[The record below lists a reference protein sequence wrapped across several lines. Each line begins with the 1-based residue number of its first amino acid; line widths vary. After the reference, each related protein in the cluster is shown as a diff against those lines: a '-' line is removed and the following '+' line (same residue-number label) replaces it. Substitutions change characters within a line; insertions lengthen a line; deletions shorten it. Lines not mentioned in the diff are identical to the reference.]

1 MKTLIYLK
9 LTISL
14 LKKNIILILLPF
26 LVNSCNDIDFD
37 SKKWRNWNYNENDW
51 SMRWDMSEDL
61 INNYKLEGKDTNE
74 IFNLL
79 GKTELDCFKNECYA
93 RYPLGPCRTG
103 INEGTLELTIKN
115 GKVSEISKRCN

>member
-9 LTISL
+9 STISL

-61 INNYKLEGKDTNE
+61 INNYELEGKDTNE

-79 GKTELDCFKNECYA
+79 GKTELNCFKNEC
-93 RYPLGPCRTG
+93 
-103 INEGTLELTIKN
+103 
-115 GKVSEISKRCN
+115 